1 MKRMLLLIVLSL
13 ILCLLPGCSSPP
25 ESKEQLTVELGRQL
39 AEKGE
44 GRTWDDLA
52 PYEYDSEA
60 GSGRVVRFYIVEPS
74 YLLLVSGDTAEEKPQ
89 TARFVHNRN
98 SEQYI
103 DIRTDDVDAFLE
115 ENPPLESQP

>member
-25 ESKEQLTVELGRQL
+25 ESKEQLTVELVRQL

-44 GRTWDDLA
+44 GLTWDDLA

-60 GSGRVVRFYIVEPS
+60 GSGRVVKKE
-74 YLLLVSGDTAEEKPQ
+74 GKE
-89 TARFVHNRN
+89 
-98 SEQYI
+98 
-103 DIRTDDVDAFLE
+103 RTKKDKEFPGICFLR
-115 ENPPLESQP
+115 L